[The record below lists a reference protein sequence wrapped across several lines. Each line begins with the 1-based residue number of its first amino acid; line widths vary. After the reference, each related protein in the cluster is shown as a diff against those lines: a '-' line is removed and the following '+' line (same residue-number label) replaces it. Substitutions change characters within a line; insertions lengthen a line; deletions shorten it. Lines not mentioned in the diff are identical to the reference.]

1 MFQSGTGLIRFSVS
15 LLLPYLSHHL
25 LCFSFSPFLICKC
38 DSHFLHFPS
47 WISVCCPISVHFPYR
62 NICSLLIHITPL
74 SYSNVHLIL
83 QNGYAH
89 GQSFF
94 LLMTSI
100 QLLTYTSSPP
110 QHFLPFPQFP
120 NFLPQMPFS
129 AIVDLFLFFSFQV
142 FAPFLCYLP

>member
-62 NICSLLIHITPL
+62 YICSLLIHITPL
-74 SYSNVHLIL
+74 SYSNVHLICPW
-83 QNGYAH
+83 
-89 GQSFF
+89 SKFF
-94 LLMTSI
+94 TPHDFYPVTYLYIISTSAFPSLPTIPKFSPTDAFLSNSGSLLV
-100 QLLTYTSSPP
+100 L
-110 QHFLPFPQFP
+110 FLPSLRTFPL
-120 NFLPQMPFS
+120 LPS
-129 AIVDLFLFFSFQV
+129 LIL
-142 FAPFLCYLP
+142 